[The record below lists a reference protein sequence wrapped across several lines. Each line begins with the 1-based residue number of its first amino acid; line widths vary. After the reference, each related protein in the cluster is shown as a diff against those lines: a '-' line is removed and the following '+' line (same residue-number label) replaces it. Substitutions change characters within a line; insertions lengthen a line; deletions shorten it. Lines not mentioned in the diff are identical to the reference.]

1 MQEIEIELKNL
12 LTKEEFE
19 TCLTHYNQDLATAKK
34 QISHY
39 FETPD
44 FQLKARGAAL
54 RIREKNN
61 HYTMTLKEP
70 HKDALLETHANMSE
84 AEARQF
90 IHNQDTFPSLI
101 AEALNRLDIN
111 QSALIY
117 GGQLHTER
125 LEFEEDGLL
134 IVLDKSHYHGLTDYE
149 LEIEGP
155 SVASVEAKLNQLL
168 SQLAI
173 SKKQTPNKIA
183 RFYQALQQ
191 RNANHN

>member
-19 TCLTHYNQDLATAKK
+19 TCLTHYNQDLANAKK
-34 QISHY
+34 QINHY

-111 QSALIY
+111 QGALIY
-117 GGQLHTER
+117 GGQLRTER